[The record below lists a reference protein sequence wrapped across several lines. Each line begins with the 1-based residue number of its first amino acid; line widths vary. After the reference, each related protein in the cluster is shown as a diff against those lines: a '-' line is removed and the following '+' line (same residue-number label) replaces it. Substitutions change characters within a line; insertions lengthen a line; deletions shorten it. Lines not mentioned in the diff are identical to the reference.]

1 MATQNVKDFNTVNLL
16 NLRTDSILSIQN
28 NELVRLNA
36 ANTTISG
43 VGNFITNNINITGSF
58 TSLNRP
64 VINNTGVMLSGEAPP
79 PNVESASFAWS
90 TSYTNLINNTDNVM
104 PLNSTLFNTDT
115 NTYVLNN
122 NRIGIRSTGWYEF
135 TTNLKFYDMHTNVV
149 FLNKLMSSSTPIGP
163 LAIVTLMGREI
174 GNGVAPIGGIGQPSA
189 ERGWVN
195 TVLVQVASTGH
206 YAIALNPNSNSPYP
220 SNTDSS
226 EPRVTVKKI
235 HY

>member
-1 MATQNVKDFNTVNLL
+1 MSTQNVKDFNTVSLL

-28 NELVRLNA
+28 NELIRLNA
-36 ANTTISG
+36 DNTTISG
-43 VGNFITNNINITGSF
+43 VGNLSTNNINITGSF

-79 PNVESASFAWS
+79 PNIEAASFSWS
-90 TSYTNLINNTDNVM
+90 SSYANLTNNTDTTM
-104 PLNSTLFNTDT
+104 PLNLTLFNTDAS
-115 NTYVLNN
+115 TYILNN

-149 FLNKLMSSSTPIGP
+149 FLTKLMYSPTPISA
-163 LAIVTLMGREI
+163 LTMVTLMSRQI
-174 GNGVAPIGGIGQPSA
+174 GNGVAPIAGVAQPSA
-189 ERGWVN
+189 ERGWSD
-195 TVLVQVASTGH
+195 TVLVQVALTGH
-206 YAIALNPNSNSPYP
+206 YAIVLNPNSNSPYP